1 MALVRVPRPGIE
13 TAERDAMFYRSNLC
27 WLCRH
32 LIWEF
37 YRHSYVL
44 AKYCEDCAEMVN
56 ILERFYP
63 LSSTD
68 DPFNDPDPELITL
81 NQHQVDD
88 WSECDVCIFKKS
100 EKNALNTH
108 FETYFN
114 SGHHVCALCIA
125 QLGLSVRRQRGA
137 DSQSSSSSSSSSSNS
152 SNSSSNSSSS
162 ESSTSEERNGLIT
175 YDQFN
180 NESEADSEIE
190 FVNIDGND
198 GSDSSEVNRAM
209 LMSNLR

>member
-13 TAERDAMFYRSNLC
+13 TAERDTMFYRSNLC

-56 ILERFYP
+56 ILDRFYP

-68 DPFNDPDPELITL
+68 DPFSDPDPELITL
-81 NQHQVDD
+81 DQHQVDD

-100 EKNALNTH
+100 EKNTLSAH

-137 DSQSSSSSSSSSSNS
+137 DSQSSSSSS
-152 SNSSSNSSSS
+152 NSSSS
-162 ESSTSEERNGLIT
+162 ESSHSEERNSLIT
-175 YDQFN
+175 YYQFN

-198 GSDSSEVNRAM
+198 GSESSEVNRAM